1 MSSQDLLI
9 VESFR
14 QYMFPLCTSLGDVE
28 ISDILSRDTVT
39 ASPRLEVQARSREP
53 PGQVVAR

>member
-1 MSSQDLLI
+1 
-9 VESFR
+9 
-14 QYMFPLCTSLGDVE
+14 MFPLCTSVGDVE

-53 PGQVVAR
+53 PGQVVAGNLAVLCKYFIKI